1 MCIRDRPTI
10 VAHMLFNMD
19 IDNETKTKIS
29 LEALNE
35 LEGYHWPG
43 NVRELHNVIQRAKIL
58 CSNGVILPSDLIFD
72 SIETGQSTNTADVLA
87 AKFQNTATDE
97 VAL

>member
-1 MCIRDRPTI
+1 MLI
-10 VAHMLFNMD
+10 VLFSSYPNKD
-19 IDNETKTKIS
+19 CAFDNEIKTKIS
-29 LEALNE
+29 LDALND
-35 LEGYHWPG
+35 LEEYQWPG

-58 CSNGVILPSDLIFD
+58 CLNGEILPSDLIFD
-72 SIETGQSTNTADVLA
+72 SIETGQATNTAEVLA